1 MGQSTRG
8 RARHKMWL
16 LALTLISLLSVHA
29 IDIANEFIDEEADAV
44 VVEALKDD
52 EGSERSGR
60 QFSFSTG
67 QYPASTI
74 PLAPMQSANLLCRT
88 PSGSLTFCQNFRQ
101 YPWGG
106 VGGQYPPG
114 VGGGFPGGFPGYPPQ
129 QGGGGGQWQQPPQ
142 QPYPPQQVG
151 GGGQWQ
157 QPPQQPYPPQQVGGG
172 GQWQQPQQPVTH
184 PTHPP
189 FITHPP
195 SPQPTQPPA
204 YPTQPPAY
212 PTQPPA
218 QTQGPP
224 QTAPVVAEETDDS
237 SSGSAG
243 NYPARCGVGK
253 YYPIR
258 YNGNGTVAEEQERID
273 NDGQHPFRVV
283 NGWPAD
289 KYEWPWIAAL
299 LNNGRQFCGGS
310 LITQKHIL
318 TAAHCV
324 AHMSRYDVANLKVR
338 LGDYE
343 IKTVGETDIFE
354 SKAARVVRHKEF
366 SQQTLHKDVA
376 IITLENPVPTN
387 MAHVHPVC
395 LPSGHQKYAGQTA
408 TVIGW
413 GSLKENGPQPNTLME
428 VTVKIWDNPT
438 CKDTYGNAAPGG
450 IMDHM
455 LCAGQKGKDSCSGD
469 SGGPMQI
476 GSGDTWTQIGVVS
489 WGIGCGKSH
498 YPGVYSRVTELRDWI
513 DRIVKEY

>member
-1 MGQSTRG
+1 M
-8 RARHKMWL
+8 
-16 LALTLISLLSVHA
+16 
-29 IDIANEFIDEEADAV
+29 
-44 VVEALKDD
+44 
-52 EGSERSGR
+52 
-60 QFSFSTG
+60 
-67 QYPASTI
+67 
-74 PLAPMQSANLLCRT
+74 PLAPVAQAANILCRT
-88 PSGSLTFCQNFRQ
+88 PSGSLAWCQSSYQ
-101 YPWGG
+101 WPWGG
-106 VGGQYPPG
+106 GIGQQYPPG
-114 VGGGFPGGFPGYPPQ
+114 VGGGWGGQYPGM
-129 QGGGGGQWQQPPQ
+129 GGGQNPGWPQ
-142 QPYPPQQVG
+142 QP
-151 GGGQWQ
+151 
-157 QPPQQPYPPQQVGGG
+157 
-172 GQWQQPQQPVTH
+172 QQPQQPVGGGQYPGWPPVQQPA

-189 FITHPP
+189 APVPAPVQTPR
-195 SPQPTQPPA
+195 PTQPPTQA
-204 YPTQPPAY
+204 PTRPPTQPVQA
-212 PTQPPA
+212 PTQAPTQAPQQPA
-218 QTQGPP
+218 GGGGGG
-224 QTAPVVAEETDDS
+224 
-237 SSGSAG
+237 SG
-243 NYPARCGVGK
+243 YPARCGVGK

-258 YNGNGTVAEEQERID
+258 YNANGTVAEEQERID

-343 IKTVGETDIFE
+343 IKTVGETEVFE

-376 IITLENPVPTN
+376 IISLENPVPES
-387 MAHVHPVC
+387 MANVRPVC
-395 LPSGHQKYAGQTA
+395 LPTGHQKYAGELG

-413 GSLKENGPQPNTLME
+413 GSLKENGPQPNQLME

-469 SGGPMQI
+469 SGGPMQV
-476 GSGDTWTQIGVVS
+476 GSGETWTQIGVVS